1 MNDIFNYISL
11 IENIW
16 IPIKISLMNV
26 RSGTCVAPMG
36 SALTV
41 QDHFLATVN
50 PTRVVAI
57 VTTRA

>member
-1 MNDIFNYISL
+1 MIFELNM
-11 IENIW
+11 IE
-16 IPIKISLMNV
+16 PVFCFDRKMKMNV